1 MRSSPLE
8 MKNQQSILSIS
19 EPSYSG
25 ISDNHIIDPVT
36 SQTKWILSSCNK
48 VQISFH
54 MCTLHTAVK
63 HSPAF
68 SIFHF
73 APSMKRKRC
82 RRSSRSH
89 ASYRY
94 TAVITEYTRN
104 ICHRRCIIIAV
115 STMMAK
121 HISRIRRQIF
131 RFRRTIC
138 HSEIRISLQCPV
150 AGFETFRP
158 AVSCF

>member
-1 MRSSPLE
+1 
-8 MKNQQSILSIS
+8 
-19 EPSYSG
+19 
-25 ISDNHIIDPVT
+25 
-36 SQTKWILSSCNK
+36 
-48 VQISFH
+48 

-68 SIFHF
+68 SVFHF

-115 STMMAK
+115 STMTAK
-121 HISRIRRQIF
+121 HISRIRKQILC
-131 RFRRTIC
+131 FRRTIC

-158 AVSCF
+158 ADLLLLNFSLQNQLPGGFLSCLPFARSYPHNNILLPLNPRFYS